1 MATSV
6 RRDLC
11 PKASVQRSG
20 SKRPAS
26 SEHQPCK
33 QPASLRAVNWHGTAK
48 ALKLFGPSVAPVVL
62 FVFAARMVSGGL
74 TDLSGRPSLQPCIV
88 VQRSEAGECASTNL
102 SRGAAVGRGRF
113 STQITDPSATLWM
126 LWVFATNRP
135 YVRHRAHV

>member
-11 PKASVQRSG
+11 PKASVQRAG

-62 FVFAARMVSGGL
+62 FVLAARMG
-74 TDLSGRPSLQPCIV
+74 GRPSLKPCLV
-88 VQRSEAGECASTNL
+88 VHRSEAGECASTTL
-102 SRGAAVGRGRF
+102 SRGAAFGPGRF
-113 STQITDPSATLWM
+113 S
-126 LWVFATNRP
+126 
-135 YVRHRAHV
+135 

>member
-11 PKASVQRSG
+11 PKASVQRAG

-62 FVFAARMVSGGL
+62 FVLTAGMSEEM
-74 TDLSGRPSLQPCIV
+74 TDLSGRRSLQRCIV

-102 SRGAAVGRGRF
+102 SR
-113 STQITDPSATLWM
+113 
-126 LWVFATNRP
+126 
-135 YVRHRAHV
+135 